1 MKQDRKEKKE
11 IRDVLLGKTVLAEDG
26 RLAVPEPGTLFLPR
40 GVTDGAGAVRFL
52 GIKGRERRYVT
63 DADEGALMA
72 SVLEFMRGV
81 GHGLYLREQPDT
93 AACLIRY
100 LLTRPA
106 VLTFRYEDGQPTA
119 TAWSGRG
126 FLSWLSRL
134 RAVGA
139 LERALSEDLRFAGPE
154 KTKKKRRKGRA
165 SPPED
170 AGEPEG
176 YREDD
181 APEEWG
187 DPGGEYWEDAPEES
201 EIPDGGEYWE
211 DSIPEDWEQEPGTTG
226 EEDGEA

>member
-26 RLAVPEPGTLFLPR
+26 RLTVPEPGTLFLPR

-106 VLTFRYEDGQPTA
+106 VLTFRYEEGQIA
-119 TAWSGRG
+119 VTAWSGRG
-126 FLSWLSRL
+126 LMGRISRL
-134 RAVGA
+134 RAVRA
-139 LERALSEDLRFAGPE
+139 LERALSEELRRVEPE
-154 KTKKKRRKGRA
+154 QAAKKRKISRA
-165 SPPED
+165 SSQEY
-170 AGEPEG
+170 AGVPEG
-176 YREDD
+176 YRE
-181 APEEWG
+181 
-187 DPGGEYWEDAPEES
+187 EDAPEAS
-201 EIPDGGEYWE
+201 EIPGDDEYWE
-211 DSIPEDWEQEPGTTG
+211 DSTPEDWEQEPGTTG

>member
-26 RLAVPEPGTLFLPR
+26 RLTVPEPGTLFLPR

-52 GIKGRERRYVT
+52 GIRGKERRYVT
-63 DADEGALMA
+63 EADESALMA

-81 GHGLYLREQPDT
+81 GHGLYLREQPDA

-126 FLSWLSRL
+126 FLGWISRL

-139 LERALSEDLRFAGPE
+139 LERALSDVLSYAV
-154 KTKKKRRKGRA
+154 
-165 SPPED
+165 PED
-170 AGEPEG
+170 AEKQRRRSRQDSSVDAGVPEG
-176 YREDD
+176 YREEDS
-181 APEEWG
+181 PEASES
-187 DPGGEYWEDAPEES
+187 PGSDEYWEDNTT
-201 EIPDGGEYWE
+201 
-211 DSIPEDWEQEPGTTG
+211 EDWEQEPGTTE